1 MGTYFI
7 AGVTGNVGRAVA
19 SRLLEAGHAVRAL
32 VRNLEKAQPWAE
44 RGVELIHGEFTN
56 VAALEQAFTGVDGA
70 FVMVPPNVAPEPGMP
85 ESRAV
90 VDALRQALT
99 RITPARVV
107 ALSSIGS
114 EQTSGLGLITA
125 THWLEQALSG
135 LTVPVAFVRAGSF
148 YENDV
153 RGLPGAASS
162 GVVYTLYG
170 PVDRQIPMIATADI
184 GATVAE
190 LLTTTWMERRI
201 IELGTP
207 VSPAEL
213 AATVGELTG
222 RTVQAQAVAS
232 EHLEATLEQFGLPK
246 GRTGAM
252 EEMVNSVN
260 SGWIHF
266 GVPGTEARPGTTTAA
281 EVYRPHLQGWAG

>member
-1 MGTYFI
+1 MATYVV
-7 AGVTGNVGRAVA
+7 AGITGNVGGAAA

-44 RGVELIHGEFTN
+44 RGVELVHGEFTN

-85 ESRAV
+85 DSRAV
-90 VDALRQALT
+90 VDALRSALT
-99 RITPARVV
+99 RITPPKVV

-135 LTVPVAFVRAGSF
+135 LTVPVAFVRAGGF

-153 RGLPGAASS
+153 PGLKGAVASGTLYS
-162 GVVYTLYG
+162 LYG
-170 PVDRQIPMIATADI
+170 PEDRAYPMVATADI

-190 LLTTTWMERRI
+190 LLLTEWTGRRI

-207 VSPAEL
+207 MTPTQLAAAVSEVAGRTVTARSIPAEHL
-213 AATVGELTG
+213 AAT
-222 RTVQAQAVAS
+222 
-232 EHLEATLEQFGLPK
+232 LERFGIPK
-246 GRTGAM
+246 GRTGPM
-252 EEMVNSVN
+252 EEMVNGIN
-260 SGWIHF
+260 TGWIHF
-266 GVPGTEARPGTTTAA
+266 GVPGTEARPGTTGAA
-281 EVYRPHLQGWAG
+281 DVYRPYLQA